1 MKLVGI
7 IGAMEEEVMKLRDQ
21 MTVTNVRSIAH
32 TEYIR
37 GSLAGRE
44 IVLAKSG
51 LGKVN
56 AAVCAQVMID
66 IFRIDALISLGV
78 AGAISPELDICD
90 VVISREL
97 IQHDV
102 NAVAFGY
109 SKGEIPQMD
118 TSVFKADTH
127 LIHLMEKASDVLD
140 AKTRV
145 ITGRILGGD
154 QFISKVEEREEL
166 YQFYAGDCAEIEGG
180 AAIAQVC
187 YLNRIPFVAVRSITD
202 RANNTAGMD
211 FNEFTR
217 QAALNSTKLLL
228 RLLTLL

>member
-7 IGAMEEEVMKLRDQ
+7 IGAMEEEVMMLREQ

-37 GSLAGRE
+37 GNLAGRE

-51 LGKVN
+51 IGKVN
-56 AAVCAQVMID
+56 AAVCTQVMID

-78 AGAISPELDICD
+78 AGAISPELSIYD

-102 NAVAFGY
+102 NASAFGY
-109 SKGEIPQMD
+109 GRGEIPQMD
-118 TSVFKADTH
+118 TSVFKADPH
-127 LIHLMEKASDVLD
+127 LLHLTEKACDVLD
-140 AKTRV
+140 AKIKVIAGRV
-145 ITGRILGGD
+145 LGGD
-154 QFISKVEEREEL
+154 QFISKAEEREAL
-166 YQFYAGDCAEIEGG
+166 YQVYAGDCAEIEGG

-187 YLNRIPFVAVRSITD
+187 HLNRIPFVAVRSITD
-202 RANNTAGMD
+202 RADSTADID
-211 FNEFTR
+211 FNEYTR
-217 QAALNSTKLLL
+217 QAALNSSKLLL
-228 RLLTLL
+228 QLLTLL

>member
-1 MKLVGI
+1 MMSMLLPLV
-7 IGAMEEEVMKLRDQ
+7 
-21 MTVTNVRSIAH
+21 TV
-32 TEYIR
+32 
-37 GSLAGRE
+37 
-44 IVLAKSG
+44 K
-51 LGKVN
+51 
-56 AAVCAQVMID
+56 
-66 IFRIDALISLGV
+66 
-78 AGAISPELDICD
+78 
-90 VVISREL
+90 
-97 IQHDV
+97 
-102 NAVAFGY
+102 
-109 SKGEIPQMD
+109 
-118 TSVFKADTH
+118 VFKADTH

-145 ITGRILGGD
+145 VTGRILGGD

-202 RANNTAGMD
+202 RADNTAGMD

-217 QAALNSTKLLL
+217 QAAVNSTKLLL

>member
-32 TEYIR
+32 TEYIK

>member
-7 IGAMEEEVMKLRDQ
+7 IGAMEEEVMMLREQ
-21 MTVTNVRSIAH
+21 MKVTNVRSIAH

-37 GSLAGRE
+37 GSLSGRE

-51 LGKVN
+51 VGKVN

-66 IFRIDALISLGV
+66 IFRVDALINLGV

-90 VVISREL
+90 VVISREF

-102 NAVAFGY
+102 NASAFGY
-109 SKGEIPQMD
+109 NRGEIPQMD
-118 TSVFKADTH
+118 TSIFKADTH
-127 LIHLMEKASDVLD
+127 LIHLVEKASDVLD
-140 AKTRV
+140 AKTKV
-145 ITGRILGGD
+145 LTGRILGGD
-154 QFISKVEEREEL
+154 QFISSAEDRAEL
-166 YQFYAGDCAEIEGG
+166 YQLYAGDCAEIEGG

-187 YLNRIPFVAVRSITD
+187 YLNRIPFIAVRSISD
-202 RANNTAGMD
+202 RANNIADMD

-217 QAALNSTKLLL
+217 QAAKNSSKLLL

>member
-7 IGAMEEEVMKLRDQ
+7 IGAMEEEVMMLREQ

-37 GSLAGRE
+37 GSLSGRE

-51 LGKVN
+51 IGKVN
-56 AAVCAQVMID
+56 AAVCSQVMID
-66 IFRIDALISLGV
+66 IFRVDALINLGV

-90 VVISREL
+90 VVISRDF

-102 NAVAFGY
+102 DAAAFGY

-127 LIHLMEKASDVLD
+127 LIHLVEKASDVLD
-140 AKTRV
+140 IKTRV
-145 ITGRILGGD
+145 LTGRVLGGD
-154 QFISKVEEREEL
+154 RFISKNEDREEL
-166 YQFYAGDCAEIEGG
+166 YQTYAGDCAELEGG

-187 YLNRIPFVAVRSITD
+187 YLNRIPFIAVRSITD
-202 RANNTAGMD
+202 RANSTAEMD

-217 QAALNSTKLLL
+217 QAALNSSKLLL

>member
-90 VVISREL
+90 VVISREF

-102 NAVAFGY
+102 NAVAFGS

-202 RANNTAGMD
+202 RADNTAGMD

-217 QAALNSTKLLL
+217 QAAVNSTKLLL

>member
-1 MKLVGI
+1 MERIGI

-90 VVISREL
+90 VVISREF

-202 RANNTAGMD
+202 RADNTAGMD

-217 QAALNSTKLLL
+217 QAAVNSTKLLL

>member
-7 IGAMEEEVMKLRDQ
+7 IGAMEEEVMMLREQ

-37 GSLAGRE
+37 GSLSGRE

-51 LGKVN
+51 IGKVN
-56 AAVCAQVMID
+56 AAVCSQVMID
-66 IFRIDALISLGV
+66 IFRVDALINLGV

-90 VVISREL
+90 VVISRDF

-102 NAVAFGY
+102 DAAAFGY

-127 LIHLMEKASDVLD
+127 LIHLVEKASDVLD

-145 ITGRILGGD
+145 ITGRIL
-154 QFISKVEEREEL
+154 
-166 YQFYAGDCAEIEGG
+166 
-180 AAIAQVC
+180 
-187 YLNRIPFVAVRSITD
+187 
-202 RANNTAGMD
+202 
-211 FNEFTR
+211 
-217 QAALNSTKLLL
+217 
-228 RLLTLL
+228 